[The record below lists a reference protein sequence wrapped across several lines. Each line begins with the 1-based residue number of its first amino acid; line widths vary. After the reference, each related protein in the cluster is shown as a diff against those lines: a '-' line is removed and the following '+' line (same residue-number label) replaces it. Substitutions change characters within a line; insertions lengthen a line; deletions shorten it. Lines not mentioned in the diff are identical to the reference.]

1 MSKRIFTENQIKGLL
16 NSAHISRCSE
26 RSITYTKDFKLL
38 AIKLYGQGLTPAE
51 IFRNAG
57 LALDL
62 VGKKQPKAC
71 LKRWLRVFRAK
82 DEEGLSD
89 RRGKT
94 KGGRKGRPRTKGI
107 TEADKIKRLEAEIA
121 YLKLE
126 NDFLAKLRAK
136 RAESNSGRR
145 KNIPL

>member
-1 MSKRIFTENQIKGLL
+1 MSKRSFTNEQIDEFLK
-16 NSAHISRCSE
+16 NKHVSYCSR
-26 RSITYTKDFKLL
+26 RSITHTKDFKLL
-38 AIKLYGQGLTPAE
+38 AIRLYEQGLTASE
-51 IFRNAG
+51 IFRDAG
-57 LALDL
+57 FDPHII
-62 VGKKQPKAC
+62 GREQSNGC
-71 LKRWLRVFRAK
+71 LRRWLKAFRTNGE
-82 DEEGLSD
+82 DGLLD
-89 RRGKT
+89 NRGKS
-94 KGGRKGRPRTKGI
+94 GRSGRPRTKGI

>member
-1 MSKRIFTENQIKGLL
+1 MLKNKHVLD
-16 NSAHISRCSE
+16 CSE
-26 RSITYTKDFKLL
+26 RSMTFTKDFKLL
-38 AIKLYGQGLTPAE
+38 AIRLYEQGTTSAE
-51 IFRNAG
+51 IFRDAG
-57 LALDL
+57 FALDL

-71 LKRWLRVFRAK
+71 LKRWLRAFHTK
-82 DEEGLSD
+82 GEDGLSD
-89 RRGKT
+89 QRGKI
-94 KGGRKGRPRTKGI
+94 KSGRRGRPRTKGV

-145 KNIPL
+145 KNIPS